1 MLKFLFRFSYL
12 LKNHYYLQK
21 YFNSA
26 IFNLIYKSFTNLNF
40 LQKRNYYNHLIFNK
54 FINFLLF
61 INFLQFI
68 NFNYHFKILIIKNLS
83 LNLFLNLFLN
93 LYLNLFL
100 NLFLFSL
107 NYLNHFINLFYLF
120 MMKKIIIHLL
130 NYHLFMNFNSLY
142 LKYLFIFN
150 LFFY

>member
-1 MLKFLFRFSYL
+1 LNNKFFMLKFLFRFSYL
-12 LKNHYYLQK
+12 FKNHYYLQK

-61 INFLQFI
+61 INYLLFI
-68 NFNYHFKILIIKNLS
+68 NFNYHFKIFIIKNLS
-83 LNLFLNLFLN
+83 Q
-93 LYLNLFL
+93 NLFL
-100 NLFLFSL
+100 NLFLFFL

-120 MMKKIIIHLL
+120 MIKNIISLL
-130 NYHLFMNFNSLY
+130 L
-142 LKYLFIFN
+142 
-150 LFFY
+150 